1 MSGNQALQENVGFL
15 GALVFAVSLVLGS
28 GVLVL
33 PGVIYHSIGELAIFT
48 WLADALLMVPL
59 VIIFASF
66 GSKYPGSGGVAG
78 FIEQAFPYLSGGSA
92 YLLLGQCSICFAIV
106 AITGILY
113 SFALL
118 LPNFHASH
126 MLVAGIS
133 LALMFIVFFISFL
146 GNHRVIWL
154 QKLIIIPL
162 LLFLLVLIFL
172 SINHPD
178 AATSSVT
185 YWPKHFDTG
194 LITQGMI
201 LAFFAFGGWESFAS
215 MTGEIKKPART
226 VPFVIFVGFL
236 LTVGLYVGLSIAI
249 QKIFFEKNMMTGSSF
264 LLDLVQVNHLGQ
276 FSVAICFFI
285 VFVVVISNLNG
296 VIWSGSRTLVTLGQK
311 GWAPAFAASHGVLS
325 TRCVGRGRFGFLA
338 EAGVAKDC

>member
-1 MSGNQALQENVGFL
+1 
-15 GALVFAVSLVLGS
+15 
-28 GVLVL
+28 
-33 PGVIYHSIGELAIFT
+33 
-48 WLADALLMVPL
+48 
-59 VIIFASF
+59 
-66 GSKYPGSGGVAG
+66 
-78 FIEQAFPYLSGGSA
+78 
-92 YLLLGQCSICFAIV
+92 
-106 AITGILY
+106 
-113 SFALL
+113 
-118 LPNFHASH
+118 
-126 MLVAGIS
+126 
-133 LALMFIVFFISFL
+133 MFIVFFISFL

-201 LAFFAFGGWESFAS
+201 LAFFVFGGWESFAS

-264 LLDLVQVNHLGQ
+264 LLDLV
-276 FSVAICFFI
+276 
-285 VFVVVISNLNG
+285 
-296 VIWSGSRTLVTLGQK
+296 
-311 GWAPAFAASHGVLS
+311 
-325 TRCVGRGRFGFLA
+325 
-338 EAGVAKDC
+338 